1 MSASKSSREKILE
14 SIRTELA
21 RDTTISV
28 MNQVPESGRVRSYD
42 HCGSLPKA
50 ALVELMA
57 ERLREYGAQVEQCR
71 TEQLNEVILTQLSAS
86 GRRSFVLPQGFQATL
101 VDARFEFRAD
111 HALLPQEI
119 EEVDGVITHASYGV
133 AESGTIILHHSASEG
148 RRVLSLLPDWHLCIL
163 QVTDIVQTLPE
174 YFQRIKVAP
183 DLVTLIS
190 GPSATADI
198 EMTRVSGVHGPRF
211 LSVIL
216 LAEPVAS

>member
-1 MSASKSSREKILE
+1 MDTDTRSMWCAGSNFPRVVGSPEERREMSASKSSREKILE

-133 AESGTIILHHSASEG
+133 AESGTIIL
-148 RRVLSLLPDWHLCIL
+148 L
-163 QVTDIVQTLPE
+163 
-174 YFQRIKVAP
+174 
-183 DLVTLIS
+183 
-190 GPSATADI
+190 AT
-198 EMTRVSGVHGPRF
+198 P
-211 LSVIL
+211 L
-216 LAEPVAS
+216 